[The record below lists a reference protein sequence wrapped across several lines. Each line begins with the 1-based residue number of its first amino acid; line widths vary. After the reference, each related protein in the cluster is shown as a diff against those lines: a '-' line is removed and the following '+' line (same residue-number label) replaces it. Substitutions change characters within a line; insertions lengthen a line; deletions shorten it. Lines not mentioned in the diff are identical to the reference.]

1 MRELSVFVDE
11 SGDFGKY
18 DERSPYYLITLL
30 FHDQNYNIYSSV
42 DNLDSDL
49 RSLGYPNHC
58 IHTGPLIRR
67 EEIYKEMN
75 IIERKKLL
83 NQFYFFLKKLDIN
96 YTVIEFQKI
105 NFTDELNMISN
116 LSKTLALKLKNNKEF
131 FSSFSQI
138 IIYYDRGQ
146 VQVNRI
152 LSSVFSSVFAD
163 KEIVFKEHVTPNN
176 YKLFQATDVICTFE
190 LIKRKIDFSSM
201 SNSELK
207 FFDSNRDFKKNYYKH
222 IVKKKI

>member
-67 EEIYKEMN
+67 EENYKEMN
-75 IIERKKLL
+75 IGERKKLL

-96 YTVIEFQKI
+96 YTIVEFQKI
-105 NFTDELNMISN
+105 NFTNELNMISN
-116 LSKTLALKLKNNKEF
+116 LSKSLTLKLNDNKDF
-131 FSSFSQI
+131 FSSFDQI

-146 VQVNRI
+146 AQVNRI

-207 FFDSNRDFKKNYYKH
+207 FFNSNRDFKKNYYKP
-222 IVKKKI
+222 IAKKKI